1 MIFNFVHFWVMYVVF
16 LIHRNRRIV
25 WRIWPSV
32 FPIRCNLQRITFFPK
47 VGLSLFDYSWHRWY
61 IVYTFRIN
69 NVHDS
74 LTMQWHWNT
83 YALMRHGNMHW
94 RYWKG
99 AKKRINIH
107 NQMFWK
113 NGPVLRFRPTTWP
126 ILYTGWRPDSI
137 SGIHFG
143 PCTDH
148 QLSEFLAGDG
158 ECTDTDRSWAW
169 LHLQTTRAFLP
180 HPAEQ
185 IRHSHYKKFW

>member
-1 MIFNFVHFWVMYVVF
+1 MYVVF
-16 LIHRNRRIV
+16 LIHGNRLIV
-25 WRIWPSV
+25 CRIWPSV
-32 FPIRCNLQRITFFPK
+32 FPFPLQLATNHNLSQDWALIIWLQLIY
-47 VGLSLFDYSWHRWY
+47 VIYSLQFQD
-61 IVYTFRIN
+61 N

-113 NGPVLRFRPTTWP
+113 NGPVLRFGPTTWP

-158 ECTDTDRSWAW
+158 KCTDTDRSWARGA
-169 LHLQTTRAFLP
+169 LELSCPIQRSRSDIHI
-180 HPAEQ
+180 
-185 IRHSHYKKFW
+185 IRSSGNHG